1 MDPQAALE
9 GARIAADTLAQLLD
23 VDEDGPEGDRLA
35 WDEAVQNEA
44 GDLLT
49 NFRSLDDWLSQGG
62 FKPEAW
68 RRHDY
73 DEHLYEKCRY
83 CHLFVEPNEAY
94 APGQNIATH
103 VHLARGDD
111 ADEKLDADHDP
122 TPSGLRATLDTWRV
136 FGPWQMRERFV
147 VLP

>member
-9 GARIAADTLAQLLD
+9 GARMAADSLAQLLD
-23 VDEDGPEGDRLA
+23 VDDLDAGTAEH
-35 WDEAVQNEA
+35 DEAVQGTA

-62 FKPEAW
+62 FKPVEW
-68 RRHDY
+68 RNQD
-73 DEHLYEKCRY
+73 DEQLYEKCRF

-94 APGQNIATH
+94 VPGENIATH